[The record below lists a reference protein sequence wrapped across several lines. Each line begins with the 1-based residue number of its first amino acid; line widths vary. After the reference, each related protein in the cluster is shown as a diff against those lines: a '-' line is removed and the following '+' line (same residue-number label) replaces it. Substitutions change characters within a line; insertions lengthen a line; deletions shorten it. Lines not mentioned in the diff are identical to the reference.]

1 MSSWLGTAVGAA
13 LAAVPLCWTLLVL
26 QRHRQAW
33 RPLDVLLAALAW
45 QGLLQQ
51 AAALLYSLLAMSLLG
66 PLQWCSAATWLL
78 TSGQTLQVS
87 QCHFVFTYAGSSVRR
102 RQSKK
107 LSKFNFDKILN
118 W

>member
-45 QGLLQQ
+45 QGLVQQ

-78 TSGQTLQVS
+78 TSGQTLQVES
-87 QCHFVFTYAGSSVRR
+87 GAFSV
-102 RQSKK
+102 K
-107 LSKFNFDKILN
+107 LSKFVKTKKKTQKKLEIDTL
-118 W
+118 